1 VLPERWT
8 SMTPSAILTG
18 GELQIVVQGMDGA
31 QIWYSSVDLDSSVRE
46 LETTERINTVQ
57 TNTDKL
63 ATDALTLRSRAPSRG
78 ESVLRVDADRR
89 FYTFTANIHQLNPL
103 FFV

>member
-1 VLPERWT
+1 
-8 SMTPSAILTG
+8 MTPSAILTG

-63 ATDALTLRSRAPSRG
+63 ATDALTLRRRAPSRG
-78 ESVLRVDADRR
+78 ESVLRVDADKRLH
-89 FYTFTANIHQLNPL
+89 T
-103 FFV
+103 